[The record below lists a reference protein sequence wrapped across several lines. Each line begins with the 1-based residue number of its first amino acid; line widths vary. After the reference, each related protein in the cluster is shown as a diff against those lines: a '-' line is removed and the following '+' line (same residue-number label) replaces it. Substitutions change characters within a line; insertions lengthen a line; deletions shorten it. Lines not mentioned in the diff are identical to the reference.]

1 MSGVRLSTVRGV
13 SPVRVLLVDD
23 HQMLT
28 EALAARLSSTP
39 DIVVVG
45 HCTARDPYPEA
56 LVTVARPDVITIE
69 VTLPRDAAPLL
80 TLLRTAWPPAHFVVL
95 TASRDPEQA
104 VEAARAGA
112 VGWVS
117 KESSIDT
124 LTYTLRCASRG
135 YACFPPEQLGRVLRE
150 LRADVSRA
158 QQHDGPLDALT
169 CRERTVLMCLVKGR
183 RQAQIAEELGLSA
196 NTVRTHTN
204 KIFTKLGVHSRLEAV
219 TVARG
224 ALHGGRPPATGVA
237 AVLSAQFAAVT
248 AKSPTSID
256 PADPPQGVG
265 GLPPMAED
273 PAPLLRPFRQ
283 QGRRWGWTWLR
294 PPCGMTRLV

>member
-1 MSGVRLSTVRGV
+1 VSGVQLSTVRGV

-45 HCTARDPYPEA
+45 HCAARNPHPEM

-69 VTLPRDAAPLL
+69 VTLVRDAAPLL

-95 TASRDPEQA
+95 TASRDPQQA

-117 KESSIDT
+117 KESSIDA
-124 LTYTLRCASRG
+124 LAYALRCASCG

-150 LRADVSRA
+150 LRADVGRA
-158 QQHDGPLDALT
+158 QRRDGPLDSLT
-169 CRERTVLMCLVKGR
+169 CRERAVLMCLVEGR
-183 RQAQIAEELGLSA
+183 RRAEIAEELGLSA

-204 KIFTKLGVHSRLEAV
+204 KIFAKLGVHSRLEAV
-219 TVARG
+219 TAARS
-224 ALHGGRPPATGVA
+224 ALRGSRPPPTGVA
-237 AVLSAQFAAVT
+237 AALSTQESPA
-248 AKSPTSID
+248 AKSP
-256 PADPPQGVG
+256 
-265 GLPPMAED
+265 
-273 PAPLLRPFRQ
+273 
-283 QGRRWGWTWLR
+283 
-294 PPCGMTRLV
+294 

>member
-45 HCTARDPYPEA
+45 HCAARDPHPEV
-56 LVTVARPDVITIE
+56 LVTVVRPDVIAIE
-69 VTLPRDAAPLL
+69 VTLARDAAPLL
-80 TLLRTAWPPAHFVVL
+80 ALFRTAWPPAHFVVL

-124 LTYTLRCASRG
+124 LTYALRCASRG

-150 LRADVSRA
+150 LRADVGRA
-158 QQHDGPLDALT
+158 QRRDGPLDSLT
-169 CRERTVLMCLVKGR
+169 CRERAVLMCLVEGR
-183 RQAQIAEELGLSA
+183 RQAEIAEELGLSA

-219 TVARG
+219 TAARS
-224 ALHGGRPPATGVA
+224 ALRGGRPPATGVA
-237 AVLSAQFAAVT
+237 AVLSTQEPPVAR
-248 AKSPTSID
+248 SP
-256 PADPPQGVG
+256 
-265 GLPPMAED
+265 
-273 PAPLLRPFRQ
+273 
-283 QGRRWGWTWLR
+283 
-294 PPCGMTRLV
+294 

>member
-1 MSGVRLSTVRGV
+1 MRLSTVRGV

-45 HCTARDPYPEA
+45 HCAARDPHPEV
-56 LVTVARPDVITIE
+56 LVTVARPDVIAIE
-69 VTLPRDAAPLL
+69 VTRTRNAAPLL
-80 TLLRTAWPPAHFVVL
+80 TLFRTAWPPVHFVVL

-124 LTYTLRCASRG
+124 LTYALRCASRG

-150 LRADVSRA
+150 LRADVGRA
-158 QQHDGPLDALT
+158 QQRDGPLDSLT
-169 CRERTVLMCLVKGR
+169 CREHAVLMCLVEGR
-183 RQAQIAEELGLSA
+183 RQTEIAEELGLST
-196 NTVRTHTN
+196 NTIRTHTN
-204 KIFTKLGVHSRLEAV
+204 KIFAKLGVHSRLEAV
-219 TVARG
+219 TAARS
-224 ALHGGRPPATGVA
+224 ALRGSLRPPATGVA
-237 AVLSAQFAAVT
+237 AVLSTQEPPAT
-248 AKSPTSID
+248 TSP
-256 PADPPQGVG
+256 
-265 GLPPMAED
+265 
-273 PAPLLRPFRQ
+273 
-283 QGRRWGWTWLR
+283 
-294 PPCGMTRLV
+294 